1 MASHRI
7 EVDETFD
14 APRHLV
20 FALFAEHQ
28 SFGKLLGTPVRRI
41 RDSDQADPNGVG
53 SVRKIGLGPIGVE
66 QTITSFE
73 PETLIEYTIISL
85 SPLKNHFGRIRFDS
99 PTETSTR
106 VNYTVYF
113 EDAIPLTGAVVHSVL
128 DQVLKRTMRRVR
140 IMVK

>member
-7 EVDETFD
+7 EIDETFD
-14 APRHLV
+14 APRQQV
-20 FALFAEHQ
+20 FALFADHQ
-28 SFGKLLGTPVRRI
+28 SFGKLLGVPVRRI

-53 SVRKIGLGPIGVE
+53 SVRKIGLGPFGVE

-99 PTETSTR
+99 PSKTTTR
-106 VNYTVYF
+106 VNYSVYF
-113 EDAIPLTGAVVHSVL
+113 EDAIPLSGSLVHSVL
-128 DQVLKRTMRRVR
+128 DQALKRTMRRVR
-140 IMVK
+140 TLVK